1 MPDQPDFAHVSGLV
15 PVPKQGRVFAA
26 NARVRLG
33 DVLPSGRL
41 RLDAL
46 VRHTQEISNDDT
58 NDAGLEDGLAW
69 IARSTT
75 VEVHRPAELEEQL
88 EFLTF
93 CGGIGPRWAERRLS
107 VTGTAGARYEVST
120 MWVSVDPT
128 TGRPRKVSPQ
138 FHELYGTAA
147 SNRRVSA
154 RLTIPSEPGGPESPW
169 PSRTSDF
176 DTFDH
181 MNNAVY
187 WCTVEEVLAQQ
198 SAPARS
204 VTLEYH
210 AGIPPAAEVSYRL
223 DSEAGGDHLMWWLAD
238 GVVAAAARIRLG

>member
-1 MPDQPDFAHVSGLV
+1 MPDRPDFAHVSGLV
-15 PVPKQGRVFAA
+15 PVPKQGRLFTA

-75 VEVHRPAELEEQL
+75 LELHHPAELDEQL

-107 VTGTAGARYEVST
+107 VTGSAGAHYEVAT

-138 FHELYGTAA
+138 FHQLYAA
-147 SNRRVSA
+147 AAGDRKVSA
-154 RLTIPSEPGGPESPW
+154 RLTVPTEPQGPEWSW

-176 DTFDH
+176 DTFGH

-187 WCTVEEVLAQQ
+187 WSTVEEALVRQGSHA
-198 SAPARS
+198 SS
-204 VTLEYH
+204 ITVEYH
-210 AGIPPAAEVSYRL
+210 AGIAPETEVSYRL
-223 DSEAGGDHLMWWLAD
+223 YTEADGDQLMWWLAD
-238 GVVAAAARIRLG
+238 GAVAAAARIRAA